1 VPDHDAF
8 HDLMQRVRAGDEQAA
23 TELVRDYEKTI
34 RRTVRIWLIDARL
47 RRLFD
52 SMDICQ
58 SVLGSFFVRAALGQ
72 YQLDRPEQLVNLL
85 VSMARH
91 KLASQVRR
99 QQAGRRDNRRLEAED
114 VHEQEL
120 LAADASPSRQV
131 AGRDLLQAF
140 RQRLSEE
147 ERQLAD
153 RRARGQEW
161 AQIAAELGGN
171 PEALRKK
178 LTRAL
183 NRVSRE
189 LGLDEPDHE

>member
-8 HDLMQRVRAGDEQAA
+8 HNLMQRVRAGDEQAA
-23 TELVRDYEKTI
+23 TELVRNYERTI

-58 SVLGSFFVRAALGQ
+58 SVLGSFFVRVALGQ
-72 YQLDRPEQLVNLL
+72 YQLDKPEQLVNLL

-140 RQRLSEE
+140 RARLSDD

-161 AQIAAELGGN
+161 PQIAAEVGGN

-183 NRVSRE
+183 NRVSRD
-189 LGLDEPDHE
+189 LGLEESDHE